1 MKTRQMML
9 FLVFLCLTTA
19 AATLA
24 ERSIAPPY
32 EPVDDYLV
40 RVTVIGDER
49 GPLSAYPV
57 YRYEKYLPDSRLRIT
72 ARQGER
78 YSIRVTNTS
87 RGRIALTISVDGL
100 NIISGQRSY
109 GGSNESM
116 YVLNPGQTGDFAGW
130 RSGMS
135 HVQRFYFTSAGDSY
149 AGRLGQ
155 SDQLG
160 LIRVVA
166 YREHRPVVYL
176 PYDSLR
182 RSEAESKSMAE
193 SAPGTGYGESSWS
206 PVSETDFNPES
217 YPGQTVEIKY
227 EWSTPRYYEHD
238 HDYERPRR
246 DFAEPPPGR

>member
-1 MKTRQMML
+1 MRTRQIMF
-9 FLVFLCLTTA
+9 FLVLLCLTTA
-19 AATLA
+19 AGTLVA
-24 ERSIAPPY
+24 RSIAPPY
-32 EPVDDYLV
+32 EPLDNLV
-40 RVTVIGDER
+40 RVTIIGDER
-49 GPLSAYPV
+49 GPLSAYPA
-57 YRYEKYLPDSRLRIT
+57 YRYEKYMPDSRLRIT

-87 RGRIALTISVDGL
+87 RNRVALTISVDGL

-109 GGSNESM
+109 GSSNESM
-116 YVLNPGQTGDFAGW
+116 YVLNPGQTGEFSGW

-160 LIRVVA
+160 LIRIVA
-166 YREHRPVVYL
+166 WRERRPVVYL

-182 RSEAESKSMAE
+182 KSEAESKSLAE

-227 EWSTPRYYEHD
+227 EWSTPRYYD
-238 HDYERPRR
+238 DDRDYERPRH

>member
-1 MKTRQMML
+1 MRTRQMML
-9 FLVFLCLTTA
+9 FLVLLCLTTA
-19 AATLA
+19 VGTLA

-32 EPVDDYLV
+32 EPIDDLV

-49 GPLSAYPV
+49 GPLSAYPA
-57 YRYEKYLPDSRLRIT
+57 YRYEKYMPDSRLRIT

-87 RGRIALTISVDGL
+87 RSRIALTISVDGL

-166 YREHRPVVYL
+166 YREHPPVVSL

-182 RSEAESKSMAE
+182 SSEAASNSLAAT
-193 SAPGTGYGESSWS
+193 APGTGYGESSWS

-227 EWSTPRYYEHD
+227 EWSTPRYYD
-238 HDYERPRR
+238 DDRDYEHHHR

>member
-1 MKTRQMML
+1 MF
-9 FLVFLCLTTA
+9 FLVLLCLTTA
-19 AATLA
+19 AGTLVA
-24 ERSIAPPY
+24 RSIAPPY
-32 EPVDDYLV
+32 EPLDNLV
-40 RVTVIGDER
+40 RVTIIGDER
-49 GPLSAYPV
+49 GPLSAYPA
-57 YRYEKYLPDSRLRIT
+57 YRYEKYMPDSRLRIT

-87 RGRIALTISVDGL
+87 RNRVALTISVDGL

-109 GGSNESM
+109 GSSNESM
-116 YVLNPGQTGDFAGW
+116 YVLNPGQTGDFSGW

-160 LIRVVA
+160 LIRIVA
-166 YREHRPVVYL
+166 WRERRPVVYL

-182 RSEAESKSMAE
+182 KSEAESKSLAE

-227 EWSTPRYYEHD
+227 EWSTPRYYD
-238 HDYERPRR
+238 DDRYYERPRH

>member
-1 MKTRQMML
+1 MRTRQMML
-9 FLVFLCLTTA
+9 FLVFLCLTTFTG
-19 AATLA
+19 TLA

-32 EPVDDYLV
+32 DPIDDLV

-49 GPLSAYPV
+49 GPLSAYPA
-57 YRYEKYLPDSRLRIT
+57 YRYEKYMPDSRLRIT
-72 ARQGER
+72 ARRGER

-87 RGRIALTISVDGL
+87 RRRVALTISVDGL

-109 GGSNESM
+109 GSSSESM

-160 LIRVVA
+160 LIKIVA
-166 YREHRPVVYL
+166 WRERRPVVYL

-182 RSEAESKSMAE
+182 KSEAESKSLAE

-227 EWSTPRYYEHD
+227 EWSTPRYYD
-238 HDYERPRR
+238 DDRDYDRPRH